1 MEWQRHFKA
10 RATPQMGRSCGTA
23 GAVLAGIAIC
33 GGLLALWGPLVFM
46 ILAGVLVIGALGT
59 LGVRRK

>member
-1 MEWQRHFKA
+1 
-10 RATPQMGRSCGTA
+10 MGRSCGTA